1 MATASPRAWERVLSR
16 VEADLLSGK
25 LAPGQRLPGE
35 RALAT
40 ELDVGRSSVREA
52 MRVLEALGLLRAQ
65 TGSGPDAGAII
76 LARPTGGMSALMR
89 LQVAGQGFPVE
100 DVVRTR
106 LVLESAAV
114 TELASRSAAVELSE
128 SDELLDAMEA
138 PGLAP
143 EEFLAL
149 DAQLHLGLAQAAGNQ
164 VIAAMMSGLRDSIE
178 TYTLQAVPLLPSWTG
193 TARRLCTEHRAVI
206 EAVRGGD
213 PELASER
220 VTEHIK
226 GYYADTGL
234 RL

>member
-114 TELASRSAAVELSE
+114 TELASRSAAVDLSE

-138 PGLAP
+138 PNLAP
-143 EEFLAL
+143 QEFLAL

-178 TYTLQAVPLLPSWTG
+178 TYTLQGVPLLQSWTG
-193 TARRLCTEHRAVI
+193 TAQRLCTEHRAVI

-213 PELASER
+213 AELASER

>member
-114 TELASRSAAVELSE
+114 TELASRSAAVDLSE
-128 SDELLDAMEA
+128 SDELLEAMEA

-149 DAQLHLGLAQAAGNQ
+149 DAQLHLGLAQSAGNQ

-178 TYTLQAVPLLPSWTG
+178 TYTLQAVPLLPSWAG
-193 TARRLCTEHRAVI
+193 TAERLCTEHRAVI

>member
-114 TELASRSAAVELSE
+114 TELASRSAAVDLSE

-138 PGLAP
+138 PNLAP

-178 TYTLQAVPLLPSWTG
+178 TYTLQAVPLLQIG
-193 TARRLCTEHRAVI
+193 RA
-206 EAVRGGD
+206 
-213 PELASER
+213 
-220 VTEHIK
+220 
-226 GYYADTGL
+226 
-234 RL
+234 

>member
-1 MATASPRAWERVLSR
+1 MATAGPRAWERVLSH
-16 VEADLLSGK
+16 VESDLLSGK

-35 RALAT
+35 RALAA

-114 TELASRSAAVELSE
+114 AELASRSGAVDLSE
-128 SDELLDAMEA
+128 SDELLDAMEV
-138 PGLAP
+138 PDLDP

-178 TYTLQAVPLLPSWTG
+178 TYTLQAVPLLRSWPG
-193 TARRLCTEHRAVI
+193 TARRLCGEHRAVI